1 MKYDKKAGTANALRW
16 MLWREFLDQRQNKML
31 WPVYFLMPLIGAAIP
46 ALLAVASASI
56 LSGSAPIKP
65 EMQSLIAGIR
75 MLAAANGT
83 DLELA
88 AATMLLR
95 ISAGYF
101 LLMPLAIVS
110 IAGAYAIVGEKQQR
124 TLEPVLSTPLSTK
137 DFLLGKLLAVTLP
150 AVLMSWIAAL
160 LGAIASVLSFYIASD
175 LLVWPDQFYWI
186 AVLVLGPEIGALTA
200 LVCLRVSAR
209 MQDPQAANQVTALIL
224 IPLLLIV
231 FSVIGPA
238 LVMNIGALIA
248 ACFFGLALTLGVFVW
263 VKRGFNR
270 EEILCRWR

>member
-1 MKYDKKAGTANALRW
+1 MFHNKASTINALRW

-46 ALLAVASASI
+46 ALLAAASASM
-56 LSGSAPIKP
+56 LSGAAPIKP
-65 EMQSLIAGIR
+65 EMQSLISGIR
-75 MLAAANGT
+75 MLAAVNGT

-95 ISAGYF
+95 VSAGYF

-124 TLEPVLSTPLSTK
+124 TLEPVLSTPLSTH

-160 LGAIASVLSFYIASD
+160 LGAIASVLSIYLASD
-175 LLVWPDQFYWI
+175 LLVWPDRFYWI
-186 AVLVLGPEIGALTA
+186 AVLVLAPEMSALTA

-238 LVMNIGALIA
+238 LVMNISVLLA
-248 ACFFGLALTLGVFVW
+248 ACLVGLALAWGMFAW
-263 VKRGFNR
+263 VKKGFNR

>member
-1 MKYDKKAGTANALRW
+1 MSSTTNALRW
-16 MLWREFLDQRQNKML
+16 MLWREFLDQRQNRML
-31 WPVYFLMPLIGAAIP
+31 WPVYFLMPLIGAALP
-46 ALLAVASASI
+46 ALLAVASASM
-56 LSGSAPIKP
+56 LAGKAPMDP
-65 EMQSLIAGIR
+65 QLQSMLGAVR

-83 DLELA
+83 DLNLA

-95 ISAGYF
+95 VSAGYF

-124 TLEPVLSTPLSTK
+124 SLEPVLATPLSTT
-137 DFLLGKLLAVTLP
+137 DFLIAKMVAVIAP

-160 LGAIASVLSFYIASD
+160 IGAIASVASFYLASG
-175 LLVWPDQFYWI
+175 LLVWPDAFYWI
-186 AVLVLGPEIGALTA
+186 AVLILAPEIGAMTA

-224 IPLLLIV
+224 VPALLIV

-238 LVMNIGALIA
+238 LVMQMSVLLGA
-248 ACFFGLALTLGVFVW
+248 CVVGLLLTGGLFVW